1 MANSD
6 QHTKQ
11 LLNSLRVNER
21 ELAEIVQQLQEGA
34 PENAQN
40 SGRQHTRFDFLQQ
53 VVIFE
58 IEHPGGNRVE
68 IPVASVNLSRQG
80 IGLVHSSYVHT
91 GSRCTIKIRQEGQRP
106 LNIPGEVIRCIYR
119 TGRIHEIGVR
129 FDEEIDARAILS
141 LNSMSESW
149 SRENVDPSLLAGRVL
164 VVDDD
169 DLICRLVEG
178 LLKSTSL
185 QVQVAKTTD
194 EAIEKIAG
202 CDLILCDYYLDKET
216 GDVLVERL
224 RQEGYTTPV
233 IMMTSESTPEIRE
246 RIESCGANSFISK
259 PLNRDSLMRA
269 FAEFLLG
276 TGPADPLE
284 STLGEEDGR
293 RELIPAFRESLERSA
308 TELEEGIKADDR
320 ERIEM
325 ICKKVQDGAASLG
338 FDSLCQMARDA
349 VDALEQSESTKA
361 AMPKLSQLAGV
372 FRQANAKAA

>member
-1 MANSD
+1 MANTD
-6 QHTKQ
+6 RHTKQ
-11 LLNSLRVNER
+11 LLNSLRISER
-21 ELAEIVQQLQEGA
+21 ELAEIVQQMQEGS

-80 IGLVHSSYVHT
+80 IGLVHSSYVHP
-91 GSRCTIKIRQEGQRP
+91 GSRCTIKIRQEGKRP
-106 LNIPGEVIRCIYR
+106 LNIPGEVIRCSYR
-119 TGRIHEIGVR
+119 SGRIHEVGVR
-129 FDEEIDARAILS
+129 FDEEIDTRAILS

-149 SRENVDPSLLAGRVL
+149 SRENVDPSLLSGRVL

-185 QVQVAKTTD
+185 QVQTATTTD
-194 EAIEKIAG
+194 EGMEKIAG
-202 CDLILCDYYLDKET
+202 CDLILCDFFLDKET
-216 GDVLVERL
+216 GDTLVERL
-224 RQEGYTTPV
+224 RREGYTTPV
-233 IMMTSESTPEIRE
+233 IMMTSETSPEIRA
-246 RIESCGANSFISK
+246 RIVDCGATSFISK
-259 PLNRDSLMRA
+259 PFNRDTLMRA

-276 TGPADPLE
+276 SGTADPLE

-308 TELEEGIKADDR
+308 AELEESIQADDR
-320 ERIEM
+320 ERIELV
-325 ICKKVQDGAASLG
+325 CKKVQDGAASLG
-338 FDSLCQMARDA
+338 FEGLCQMARDA
-349 VDALEQSESTKA
+349 VVALEQSESTNA

-372 FRQANAKAA
+372 FRQANTKAA